1 MGDPLKGHFGII
13 LVHLGWGTVHSTE
26 STKEW
31 TPGCQSS
38 AGKARQKCKSRSK
51 IGTHCFSNH
60 YKVFQ
65 VGLTRLPVVFPPLS
79 LHAFS
84 LIPPAPS
91 FAVSFF
97 ARPLSPRSSLHVRS
111 LFLLRPRSQP
121 RSRPSF
127 LPASHALIVLVKRKS
142 PMDERTRGRSRPRRR
157 PCLSRP
163 LVPQKENPQRMI
175 QVSIKFQH

>member
-1 MGDPLKGHFGII
+1 MGMTQNLHVSGWIMDNRLEGHFGQC
-13 LVHLGWGTVHSTE
+13 TVQGHQKSGLPV
-26 STKEW
+26 
-31 TPGCQSS
+31 PGCESFT
-38 AGKARQKCKSRSK
+38 GKARQKYKSRSK

-121 RSRPSF
+121 RSRASS
-127 LPASHALIVLVKRKS
+127 LPAT
-142 PMDERTRGRSRPRRR
+142 P
-157 PCLSRP
+157 
-163 LVPQKENPQRMI
+163 
-175 QVSIKFQH
+175 